1 MCLPA
6 LVEVSVASMNEP
18 VFVLGNPRSGTS
30 LLRLMLTSHS
40 EVVIPPEAGFMC
52 WLHAKYAPFSKYDWR
67 DTSKLALFCADVAG
81 SKKFDTWN
89 LATRDVVASLASS
102 RPETYAEACECV
114 YKAFVQ
120 KTKPSATRWGDKN
133 NFHCGR
139 VHVLRSLFPKAQFLH
154 IVRDPRDVA
163 CSYRDVMNL
172 ASQSPYRPNLPV
184 NFEQIAQQWI
194 ENVSS
199 VRMTCGHMPAW
210 QRCVIRYE
218 DLVNSSGETLS
229 GICRWLG
236 LEFEAEMLRFNEKNK
251 AECLEPETTLDWK
264 RRTLDPPTASRVGRY
279 VRDLT
284 IEERVG
290 IEAVAGAEMERF
302 GYAV

>member
-1 MCLPA
+1 M
-6 LVEVSVASMNEP
+6 SNP

-30 LLRLMLTSHS
+30 LLRLMLTSHT
-40 EVVIPPEAGFMC
+40 EIVIPPEAGFMC
-52 WLHAKYAPFSKYDWR
+52 WFQEKYARFSPADWR
-67 DTSKLALFCADVAG
+67 DPSNIALFCSDVVG

-89 LATRDVVASLASS
+89 LAREELIASLTSCG
-102 RPETYAEACECV
+102 PETYAEACECV

-120 KTKPSATRWGDKN
+120 KTKPSATLWGDKN

-139 VHVLRSLFPKAQFLH
+139 VHVLRSLFPNAWFLH

-184 NFEQIAQQWI
+184 DFEHIAQQWI

-199 VRMTCGHMPAW
+199 VRKTFAQMPAW

-218 DLVNSSGETLS
+218 DLVNSPGESLM
-229 GICRWLG
+229 GVCKWLR
-236 LEFEAEMLRFNEKNK
+236 LEFEAAMLRFNEKNK
-251 AECLEPETTLDWK
+251 AEGLEPETTLDWK
-264 RRTLDPPTASRVGRY
+264 RRTLDPPTASRVARY

-290 IEAVAGAEMERF
+290 IETAAGDEMKRC

>member
-1 MCLPA
+1 
-6 LVEVSVASMNEP
+6 
-18 VFVLGNPRSGTS
+18 
-30 LLRLMLTSHS
+30 
-40 EVVIPPEAGFMC
+40 MC
-52 WLHAKYAPFSKYDWR
+52 WFQEKYARFSSADWR
-67 DTSKLALFCADVAG
+67 DPSNIALFCGDIIA

-89 LATRDVVASLASS
+89 LARGDLMTSLTSLG
-102 RPETYAEACECV
+102 PETYADACACV

-120 KTKPSATRWGDKN
+120 KTKPSATLWGDKN

-139 VHVLRSLFPKAQFLH
+139 VHVLRSLFPNAQFLH

-184 NFEQIAQQWI
+184 DFDQIAQQWI

-199 VRMTCGHMPAW
+199 VRKTCAQMPAW
-210 QRCVIRYE
+210 QQRVIRYE
-218 DLVNSSGETLS
+218 DLVNSPGESLKEL
-229 GICRWLG
+229 CKWLG
-236 LEFEAEMLRFNEKNK
+236 LEFEAAMLRFNEKNK

-264 RRTLDPPTASRVGRY
+264 RRTLEPPTATRVARY
-279 VRDLT
+279 VRHLT
-284 IEERVG
+284 IEEKVR
-290 IEAVAGAEMERF
+290 IEAIAGAEMKRF